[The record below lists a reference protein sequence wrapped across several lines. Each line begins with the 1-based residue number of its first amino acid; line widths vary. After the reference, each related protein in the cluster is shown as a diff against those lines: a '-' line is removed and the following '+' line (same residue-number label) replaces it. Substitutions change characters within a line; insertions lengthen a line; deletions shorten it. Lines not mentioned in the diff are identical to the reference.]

1 MSNEIDSIMVSKN
14 RWDQLKKDNA
24 DLRTRLDEME
34 RKVKAWDSTVHRVK
48 TLRARGTGRI
58 MFVHE
63 ITQHVEWEMSKMP
76 LEEIPTNDAKA

>member
-1 MSNEIDSIMVSKN
+1 MEE
-14 RWDQLKKDNA
+14 L
-24 DLRTRLDEME
+24 E

-58 MFVHE
+58 VFVHE